1 MDQGKV
7 WLVGAGPGDPGLF
20 TLKGKYLLEHADVVV
35 YDRLVGAGILSMI
48 PPSAQQINVGKNAGH
63 HPVEQEKISQIL
75 LREAQQ
81 GKRVVRLKGGDPFIF
96 GRGGEELELLTKHD
110 IPFEVV
116 PGISAAAAVPAYAG
130 IPVTHREYC
139 SSLHIITAHR
149 KRGDDSL
156 PDFETLAKL
165 HGTLVFFMGVS
176 SLPEICAGL
185 IHAGMAEQTP
195 AAVIENGTTARQRSI
210 VSDLKH
216 LPKRAV
222 QAKVQS
228 PALILVGEVCALSAQ
243 FSWTEFRPLQFRPLH
258 GCRVLVTRPRERA
271 SSLAEKLSALGA
283 EVVLLPSIST
293 KLLLE
298 DNEALSNAIKSLP
311 GYRWVVFTSAAGAEG
326 FFKGLRRFG
335 IDSRNLPFLQFA
347 AIGPATAKAALQFG
361 GILCDYLPEEYTGKA
376 LGEGLA
382 NICKPD
388 ERLLIP
394 RSKIGT
400 DELLKPLR
408 QAGLSFTDVPV
419 YDTVSEPLP
428 NIPVTPQDIF
438 AFTSASTVRGVTER
452 IPKEQYHGMTA
463 LCIGEQTAH
472 EAQAH
477 GMKTIQAAEST
488 IDGMID
494 ALLRFHQHQERN

>member
-1 MDQGKV
+1 MMRQGKV

-20 TLKGKYLLEHADVVV
+20 TIKGKYLIEHADVVV

-48 PPSAQQINVGKNAGH
+48 PPAVQTINVGKNAGC
-63 HPVEQEKISQIL
+63 HPVGQEEINQIL

-96 GRGGEELELLTKHD
+96 GRGGEELELLAKHGV
-110 IPFEVV
+110 PFEVV

-156 PDFETLAKL
+156 PDFETLVKL

-185 IHAGMAEQTP
+185 IRAGMAEQTP
-195 AAVIENGTTARQRSI
+195 AAVIENGTTARQRNI
-210 VSDLKH
+210 VSDLKR
-216 LPKRAV
+216 LPERAV
-222 QAKVQS
+222 QAGVQS
-228 PALILVGEVCALSAQ
+228 PALILVGEVCGLSSQ
-243 FSWTEFRPLQFRPLH
+243 FSWAEFRPLH
-258 GCRVLVTRPRERA
+258 GCRVLVTRPRERV

-298 DNEALSNAIKSLP
+298 GNEALSNAIKSLP

-347 AIGPATAKAALQFG
+347 AIGPATAKAVLQFG

-376 LGEGLA
+376 
-382 NICKPD
+382 
-388 ERLLIP
+388 
-394 RSKIGT
+394 
-400 DELLKPLR
+400 
-408 QAGLSFTDVPV
+408 
-419 YDTVSEPLP
+419 
-428 NIPVTPQDIF
+428 
-438 AFTSASTVRGVTER
+438 
-452 IPKEQYHGMTA
+452 
-463 LCIGEQTAH
+463 
-472 EAQAH
+472 
-477 GMKTIQAAEST
+477 
-488 IDGMID
+488 
-494 ALLRFHQHQERN
+494 

>member
-1 MDQGKV
+1 MMRQGKV

-20 TLKGKYLLEHADVVV
+20 TIKGKYLIEHADVVV

-48 PPSAQQINVGKNAGH
+48 PPAVQTINVGKNAGC
-63 HPVEQEKISQIL
+63 HPVGQEEINQIL

-96 GRGGEELELLTKHD
+96 GRGGEELELLAKHGV
-110 IPFEVV
+110 PFEVV

-165 HGTLVFFMGVS
+165 HGTLIFFMGVS

-185 IHAGMAEQTP
+185 IRAGMAEQTP
-195 AAVIENGTTARQRSI
+195 AAVIENGTTARQRNI
-210 VSDLKH
+210 VSDLKR
-216 LPKRAV
+216 LPERAV
-222 QAKVQS
+222 QAGVQS
-228 PALILVGEVCALSAQ
+228 PALILVGEVCGLSSQ
-243 FSWTEFRPLQFRPLH
+243 FSWAEFRPLH

-298 DNEALSNAIKSLP
+298 GNEALSNAIKSLP

-347 AIGPATAKAALQFG
+347 AIGPATAKAVLQFG

-382 NICKPD
+382 KVCRPD
-388 ERLLIP
+388 EKLLIP

-400 DELLKPLR
+400 DELLEPLR
-408 QAGLSFTDVPV
+408 QAGLSFTDVPI
-419 YDTVSEPLP
+419 YDTLSEPLP

-452 IPKEQYHGMTA
+452 LSKEQYQGMTA
-463 LCIGEQTAH
+463 LCIGEQTAR
-472 EAQAH
+472 EAQEH
-477 GMKTIQAAEST
+477 GMKTIQAEKAT
-488 IDGMID
+488 IDSMIE
-494 ALLRFHQHQERN
+494 ALLKTYQKEERN